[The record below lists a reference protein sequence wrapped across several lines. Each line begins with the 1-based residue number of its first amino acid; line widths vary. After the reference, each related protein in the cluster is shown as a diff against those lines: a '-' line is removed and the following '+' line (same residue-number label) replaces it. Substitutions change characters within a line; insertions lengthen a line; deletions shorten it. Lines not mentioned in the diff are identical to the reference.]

1 MNNEKETKNQDLLTF
16 EEASARLEEIV
27 KLLEDRKTTLDD
39 SLSLYSEGVRLIGI
53 CNQKLDEAEQKIIVI
68 DTKEGV

>member
-1 MNNEKETKNQDLLTF
+1 MNNEKETKNQDSLTF

-53 CNQKLDEAEQKIIVI
+53 CNQKLDEAEQKITVI